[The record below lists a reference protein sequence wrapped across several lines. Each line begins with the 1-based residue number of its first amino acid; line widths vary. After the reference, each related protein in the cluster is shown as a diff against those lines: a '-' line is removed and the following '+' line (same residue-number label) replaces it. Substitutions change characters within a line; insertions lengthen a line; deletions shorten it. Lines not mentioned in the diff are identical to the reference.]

1 MQVQSALFFETP
13 EEIYLRVHRE
23 LKPRTPCPRVSIEY
37 CRFANANS
45 FIQLQDGQL
54 RVRITDV
61 LHGAP
66 APVQEALAW
75 ILLSKLYRKPL
86 ARHWADRYRR
96 FMNRADMRRHLH
108 LLKQIRGRKHV
119 SGPQGSHYNLEEVF
133 EELNLRFFHG
143 LMARP
148 LLGWSRTKSRTMLGH
163 FDPAHNA
170 IIISR
175 ILDAQSAPRLA
186 LEYVMF
192 HEMLHLRHPVEHN
205 GSWRC
210 VHTAEFR
217 RAEKEFPQLKEAR
230 RLLKAL

>member
-1 MQVQSALFFETP
+1 MQVQSALLFESP

-23 LKPRTPCPRVSIEY
+23 LKPRTPSPPVSIEY
-37 CRFANANS
+37 CRFASANS
-45 FIQLQDGQL
+45 FIRLQDGQL

-66 APVQEALAW
+66 APIQEALAW

-108 LLKQIRGRKHV
+108 LLKQVRGRKHI

-133 EELNLRFFHG
+133 EDLNFRFFHG

-175 ILDAQSAPRLA
+175 ILDEPGAPRLA
-186 LEYVMF
+186 LDYVMF
-192 HEMLHLRHPVEHN
+192 HEMLHLRHPVEHR
-205 GSWRC
+205 GSRRC

-217 RAEKEFPQLKEAR
+217 RAEQEFPQLKEAR